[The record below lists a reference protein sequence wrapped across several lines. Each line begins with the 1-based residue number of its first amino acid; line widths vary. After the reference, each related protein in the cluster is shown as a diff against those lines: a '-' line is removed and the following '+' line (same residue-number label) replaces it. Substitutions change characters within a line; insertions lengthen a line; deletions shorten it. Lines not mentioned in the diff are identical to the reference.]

1 MTGSITLR
9 KYRVYSVSGKRLVEH
24 VVERIGERETL
35 EAYEVLVRGSAL
47 TAGDRVIT
55 TQSPKAMSGLL
66 VEVANDPATS
76 G

>member
-1 MTGSITLR
+1 M
-9 KYRVYSVSGKRLVEH
+9 EH
-24 VVERIGERETL
+24 VGERIGERETL